1 MTIQG
6 LRETKK
12 THSQLENGIELKT
25 RTAPLKKSLESLA
38 FVTFIATSCS
48 ATAQPLVELDALADK
63 CAPDVA
69 KDTLQALIKTES
81 SMNPLAIAVVGG
93 KVKQPSTLSDALAL
107 VKELESQGSNYS
119 LGLGQINVKNFNRL
133 GVTAEEM
140 FEPCKN
146 LQAAQHILKEC
157 FLKAQKE
164 DKTEGKQLGDAL
176 SCYYSG
182 NEQTGYKGYVQQVVS
197 NADKYASVKIPS
209 IQSVKKELNN
219 RSAVVAVTSAADA
232 DSVVIASDHANG
244 GLISSQRANSGLIF

>member
-1 MTIQG
+1 M
-6 LRETKK
+6 L
-12 THSQLENGIELKT
+12 
-25 RTAPLKKSLESLA
+25 
-38 FVTFIATSCS
+38 ATSIS
-48 ATAQPLVELDALADK
+48 VDAQSFDEFDALADK
-63 CAPDVA
+63 CAPDVS

-119 LGLGQINVKNFNRL
+119 LGLGQINVKNFKRL
-133 GVTAEEM
+133 GVTAEDM

-157 FLKAQKE
+157 FVKAQKE
-164 DKTEGKQLGDAL
+164 DKTEGQQLGDAL

-197 NADKYASVKIPS
+197 NADKYVSVKIPS
-209 IQSVKKELNN
+209 IKEVKKELKS
-219 RSAVVAVTSAADA
+219 RPAVVAVTST
-232 DSVVIASDHANG
+232 SGTESIMIASDHAHAG

>member
-1 MTIQG
+1 M
-6 LRETKK
+6 L
-12 THSQLENGIELKT
+12 
-25 RTAPLKKSLESLA
+25 
-38 FVTFIATSCS
+38 ATSIS
-48 ATAQPLVELDALADK
+48 VDAQSFDEFDALADK
-63 CAPDVA
+63 CAPDVS

-81 SMNPLAIAVVGG
+81 SMNSLAIAVVGG

-119 LGLGQINVKNFNRL
+119 LGLGQINVKNFKRL
-133 GVTAEEM
+133 GVTAEDM

-157 FLKAQKE
+157 FVKAQKE
-164 DKTEGKQLGDAL
+164 DKTEGQQLGDAL

-197 NADKYASVKIPS
+197 NADKYVSVKIPS
-209 IQSVKKELNN
+209 IKEVKKELKS
-219 RSAVVAVTSAADA
+219 RPAVVAVTST
-232 DSVVIASDHANG
+232 SGTESIMIASDHAHAG

>member
-1 MTIQG
+1 M
-6 LRETKK
+6 L
-12 THSQLENGIELKT
+12 
-25 RTAPLKKSLESLA
+25 
-38 FVTFIATSCS
+38 ATSIS
-48 ATAQPLVELDALADK
+48 VDAQSFDEFDALADK
-63 CAPDVA
+63 CAPDVS

-107 VKELESQGSNYS
+107 VKDLESQGSNYS
-119 LGLGQINVKNFNRL
+119 LGLGQINVKNFKRL
-133 GVTAEEM
+133 GVTAEDM

-157 FLKAQKE
+157 FVKAQKE
-164 DKTEGKQLGDAL
+164 DKTEGQQLGDAL

-197 NADKYASVKIPS
+197 NADKYVSVKIPS
-209 IQSVKKELNN
+209 IKEVKKELKS
-219 RSAVVAVTSAADA
+219 RPAVVAVTST
-232 DSVVIASDHANG
+232 SGTESIMIASDHAHAG

>member
-1 MTIQG
+1 M
-6 LRETKK
+6 L
-12 THSQLENGIELKT
+12 
-25 RTAPLKKSLESLA
+25 
-38 FVTFIATSCS
+38 ATSLS
-48 ATAQPLVELDALADK
+48 VDAQSFDEFDALADK
-63 CAPDVA
+63 CAPDVS

-133 GVTAEEM
+133 GVTAEDM

-146 LQAAQHILKEC
+146 LQASEHILKEC
-157 FLKAQKE
+157 FVKAQKE
-164 DKTEGKQLGDAL
+164 EKSEGRQLGDAL

-182 NEQTGYKGYVQQVVS
+182 NEKTGYKGYVQQVVS

-209 IQSVKKELNN
+209 IKSVKEELKN
-219 RSAVVAVTSAADA
+219 RPAVVAVTTASSA
-232 DSVVIASDHANG
+232 STESIMLNEHAKG
-244 GLISSQRANSGLIF
+244 SLISSEKTKSGLIF

>member
-1 MTIQG
+1 M
-6 LRETKK
+6 
-12 THSQLENGIELKT
+12 
-25 RTAPLKKSLESLA
+25 
-38 FVTFIATSCS
+38 IATSLS
-48 ATAQPLVELDALADK
+48 VDAQSFDEFDALADK
-63 CAPDVA
+63 CAPDVS

-146 LQAAQHILKEC
+146 LQAAQLILKEC

-209 IQSVKKELNN
+209 IQSVKKN
-219 RSAVVAVTSAADA
+219 
-232 DSVVIASDHANG
+232 
-244 GLISSQRANSGLIF
+244 

>member
-1 MTIQG
+1 M
-6 LRETKK
+6 L
-12 THSQLENGIELKT
+12 
-25 RTAPLKKSLESLA
+25 
-38 FVTFIATSCS
+38 ATSLS
-48 ATAQPLVELDALADK
+48 VDAQSFDEFDEFDALADK
-63 CAPDVA
+63 CAPDVS

-133 GVTAEEM
+133 GVTAEDM

-157 FLKAQKE
+157 FVNAQKE

-197 NADKYASVKIPS
+197 NADEYASVKIPS
-209 IQSVKKELNN
+209 IKEVKKELKS
-219 RSAVVAVTSAADA
+219 RPAVVAVTST
-232 DSVVIASDHANG
+232 SGTESIMIASDHAHAG

>member
-1 MTIQG
+1 M
-6 LRETKK
+6 
-12 THSQLENGIELKT
+12 
-25 RTAPLKKSLESLA
+25 
-38 FVTFIATSCS
+38 IATSLS
-48 ATAQPLVELDALADK
+48 VDAQSFDEFDALADK
-63 CAPDVA
+63 CAPDVS

-107 VKELESQGSNYS
+107 VKELESQGRNYS

-133 GVTAEEM
+133 DVTAEDM

-146 LQAAQHILKEC
+146 LQATQHILKEC
-157 FLKAQKE
+157 FVKAQKE

-209 IQSVKKELNN
+209 INEVKKELKS
-219 RSAVVAVTSAADA
+219 RPAVVAVTSTAGTE
-232 DSVVIASDHANG
+232 SIMIASDHAHAG

>member
-1 MTIQG
+1 
-6 LRETKK
+6 
-12 THSQLENGIELKT
+12 
-25 RTAPLKKSLESLA
+25 
-38 FVTFIATSCS
+38 
-48 ATAQPLVELDALADK
+48 
-63 CAPDVA
+63 
-69 KDTLQALIKTES
+69 
-81 SMNPLAIAVVGG
+81 MNPLAIAVVGG
-93 KVKQPSTLSDALAL
+93 KVKQPYTLSDALAL

-133 GVTAEEM
+133 GVTAEDM

-157 FLKAQKE
+157 FVKAQKE

-197 NADKYASVKIPS
+197 NADEYDSVKIPS

>member
-1 MTIQG
+1 
-6 LRETKK
+6 
-12 THSQLENGIELKT
+12 
-25 RTAPLKKSLESLA
+25 
-38 FVTFIATSCS
+38 
-48 ATAQPLVELDALADK
+48 
-63 CAPDVA
+63 
-69 KDTLQALIKTES
+69 
-81 SMNPLAIAVVGG
+81 MNPLAIAVVGK

-133 GVTAEEM
+133 GVTAEDM

-219 RSAVVAVTSAADA
+219 RSAVVAVTSTAGTE
-232 DSVVIASDHANG
+232 SIMIASDHAHAG

>member
-1 MTIQG
+1 MT
-6 LRETKK
+6 
-12 THSQLENGIELKT
+12 
-25 RTAPLKKSLESLA
+25 SL
-38 FVTFIATSCS
+38 IATSLS
-48 ATAQPLVELDALADK
+48 VDAQSFDEFDALADK
-63 CAPDVA
+63 CAPDVS

-107 VKELESQGSNYS
+107 VRELESQGSNYS

-133 GVTAEEM
+133 GVTAEDM

-157 FLKAQKE
+157 FVKAQKE

-197 NADKYASVKIPS
+197 NADKYVSVKIPS
-209 IQSVKKELNN
+209 IKEVKKELKS
-219 RSAVVAVTSAADA
+219 RPAVVAVTSTAGTE
-232 DSVVIASDHANG
+232 SIMIASDHAHAG

>member
-1 MTIQG
+1 M
-6 LRETKK
+6 L
-12 THSQLENGIELKT
+12 
-25 RTAPLKKSLESLA
+25 
-38 FVTFIATSCS
+38 ATSLS
-48 ATAQPLVELDALADK
+48 VDAQSFDEFDALADK
-63 CAPDVA
+63 CAPDVS

-107 VKELESQGSNYS
+107 VKELEKNGSNYS
-119 LGLGQINVKNFNRL
+119 LGLGQINKKNFDRL
-133 GVTAEEM
+133 GVTAEDM

-146 LQAAQHILKEC
+146 LQAAQLILKEC

-219 RSAVVAVTSAADA
+219 RSAVVAVTSTAGTE
-232 DSVVIASDHANG
+232 SIMIASDHAHAG

>member
-1 MTIQG
+1 
-6 LRETKK
+6 
-12 THSQLENGIELKT
+12 
-25 RTAPLKKSLESLA
+25 
-38 FVTFIATSCS
+38 
-48 ATAQPLVELDALADK
+48 
-63 CAPDVA
+63 
-69 KDTLQALIKTES
+69 
-81 SMNPLAIAVVGG
+81 MNPLAIAVVGG

-107 VKELESQGSNYS
+107 VRELESQGSNYS

-133 GVTAEEM
+133 GVTAEDM

-157 FLKAQKE
+157 FVKAQKE

-197 NADKYASVKIPS
+197 NADEYASVKIPS
-209 IQSVKKELNN
+209 IKEVKKELKS
-219 RSAVVAVTSAADA
+219 RPAVVAVTSTAGTE
-232 DSVVIASDHANG
+232 SIMIASDHAHAG

>member
-48 ATAQPLVELDALADK
+48 ATAQPLVEFDALADK
-63 CAPDVA
+63 CAPDVS

-107 VKELESQGSNYS
+107 VKKLDDTGANYS

-157 FLKAQKE
+157 FVRAKGK
-164 DKTEGKQLGDAL
+164 DKSQGKQLGDAL

-182 NEQTGYKGYVQQVVS
+182 NEKTGYKGYVQKVIANS
-197 NADKYASVKIPS
+197 DKYTSVRIPS
-209 IQSVKKELNN
+209 IKEAKKELNN
-219 RSAVVAVTSAADA
+219 SPAKSAGSA
-232 DSVVIASDHANG
+232 SIVISSDHVTG
-244 GLISSQRANSGLIF
+244 SLISSNSAPSGLIF

>member
-1 MTIQG
+1 MT
-6 LRETKK
+6 L
-12 THSQLENGIELKT
+12 LL
-25 RTAPLKKSLESLA
+25 
-38 FVTFIATSCS
+38 ATSLS
-48 ATAQPLVELDALADK
+48 VDAQSFDEFDALADK
-63 CAPDVA
+63 CAPDVS

-93 KVKQPSTLSDALAL
+93 KVKHPTSLKDALNL
-107 VKELESQGSNYS
+107 VKELEKNGSNFS
-119 LGLGQINVKNFNRL
+119 LGLGQINKKNFNRL

-146 LQAAQHILKEC
+146 LQAAQLILKEC

>member
-1 MTIQG
+1 MT
-6 LRETKK
+6 
-12 THSQLENGIELKT
+12 
-25 RTAPLKKSLESLA
+25 SLL
-38 FVTFIATSCS
+38 ATSLS
-48 ATAQPLVELDALADK
+48 VDAQSFDEFDALADK
-63 CAPDVA
+63 CAPDVS

-107 VKELESQGSNYS
+107 VKELEKNGSNYS
-119 LGLGQINVKNFNRL
+119 LGLGQINKKNFDRL
-133 GVTAEEM
+133 GVTAEDM

-146 LQAAQHILKEC
+146 LQAAQLILKEC

-219 RSAVVAVTSAADA
+219 RSAVVAVTSTAGTE
-232 DSVVIASDHANG
+232 SIMIASDHAHAG

>member
-1 MTIQG
+1 M
-6 LRETKK
+6 L
-12 THSQLENGIELKT
+12 
-25 RTAPLKKSLESLA
+25 
-38 FVTFIATSCS
+38 ATSLS
-48 ATAQPLVELDALADK
+48 VDAQSFDEFDALADK
-63 CAPDVA
+63 CAPDVS

-93 KVKQPSTLSDALAL
+93 KVKQPSTLSGALAL

-119 LGLGQINVKNFNRL
+119 LGLGQINKKNFNRL

-146 LQAAQHILKEC
+146 LQAAQLILKEC